1 MNVSKIR
8 LNRTFLSA
16 ALVAVALAAPSPA
29 DAGRWGARQ
38 EFREGM
44 REIARERREMR
55 RDILNSGSR
64 REARQAYREGMR
76 EIGRERREMRREVG
90 RELRYGGW
98 QRDRVGDVV
107 AGVVLGAVI
116 SAAARGVPPPAPA
129 PGLCWFWSDPYQQNG
144 YWTHCGAY

>member
-1 MNVSKIR
+1 MSASTQL
-8 LNRTFLSA
+8 LNRMVLSA
-16 ALVAVALAAPSPA
+16 VLVVVALATPSPA
-29 DAGRWGARQ
+29 LADRWGARQ

-76 EIGRERREMRREVG
+76 EIARERREVRREVG

-98 QRDRVGDVV
+98 QRDRVGGVV

-116 SAAARGVPPPAPA
+116 SAAMRGVPPPAPA
-129 PGLCWFWSDPYQQNG
+129 PGLCWYWSDPYQQNG